1 MKANRKK
8 IGRTMRAHG
17 IVCSIYVCLCAFLL
31 SGPAFACDSCEIAN
45 NTEQSLTINESLD
58 LGDYYWWVNCSSAGT
73 YEVSEVRVITIADI
87 QMTVSSPLT
96 YDSSLGASASF
107 TQGQDIRIRVN
118 ATDIGGASSLDSA
131 VITLLLKGGTAAVNN
146 ASMTPAGSISSGLTY
161 EYNYTIPYGDEYK
174 EIWTVNVYV
183 NNTGGLMLS
192 GSSYFGVDKSE
203 VNNTGTTSILAYL
216 RMVVQKKNEQG
227 AWIDEAT
234 IVNDSSPRIITAG
247 SGLALDQV
255 WWNSGAWNTSDNP
268 GGEYRAYAE
277 LCDNEG
283 NVLVSDDGGA
293 MNASY
298 PFNLSGSNEA
308 PVVDGVSLS
317 DSDGGNI
324 GLSVADDTIVLCN
337 ASVTDV
343 NGYQDIVS
351 ADATLYHQ
359 TVSSPDPDDY
369 NVHYTNSSCSFTS
382 ESGNERNVS
391 CAFTLHHEALNGTWT
406 CNVSASDSI
415 DNSNS
420 SAGDSIVDQLVAL
433 SVLED
438 SVSFGSMSPGQNSSS
453 ANGTNITNMG
463 NVMIDIQVAANA
475 DMSCSGAGVIGAGN
489 ISYGVFPGNYDSMS
503 AKKLS
508 TGYVNESAFDLGV
521 EGIET
526 SEGVA
531 SARKEYWAI
540 VIPFGVSGSCNNTVT
555 VLAVLDDGSQI
566 TYFYVRNSSGDK
578 VASFSDAG
586 EIRLTGSC
594 IAGGSCSAPPDG
606 TFLVQNSSG
615 ATVSYIDEWG
625 NLCIQDTTCSD
636 YDLDCS
642 YPGEGSFVV
651 QNSAGTNMAYID
663 SAGSLCM
670 RGKLASNTLL

>member
-17 IVCSIYVCLCAFLL
+17 IVCSIYVCLCIFLL

-73 YEVSEVRVITIADI
+73 YEVSEVRVITIADV

-161 EYNYTIPYGDEYK
+161 EYNYTIPYGDAYK
-174 EIWTVNVYV
+174 EIWSVNVYV

-192 GSSYFGVDKSE
+192 ESSYFGVDKSE

-317 DSDGGNI
+317 DSNGGTLD
-324 GLSVADDTIVLCN
+324 LSVSDDAVVYCN
-337 ASVTDV
+337 ASVTDA
-343 NGYQDIVS
+343 NGYQDISS
-351 ADATLYHQ
+351 ANATLYHQ
-359 TVSSPDPDDY
+359 TSSSSGADDY
-369 NVHYTNSSCSFTS
+369 NVHYANGSCSFTGN
-382 ESGNERNVS
+382 EGNERNVS
-391 CAFTLHHEALNGTWT
+391 CSFVLRHEALNGTWT
-406 CNVSASDSI
+406 CNVSSKDSSGAAASGTG
-415 DNSNS
+415 SNT
-420 SAGDSIVDQLVAL
+420 VDQLVAL
-433 SVLED
+433 AILED
-438 SVSFGSMSPGQNSSS
+438 TIGFGSMSVGQNSSAS
-453 ANGTNITNMG
+453 NSTNITNLG
-463 NVMIDIQVAANA
+463 NVALDIQIRADA
-475 DMSCSGAGVIGAGN
+475 DMSCSAAGTISAGN
-489 ISYGVFPGNYDSMS
+489 ISYNVSSGNYDSMS

-508 TGYVNESAFDLGV
+508 TGYSTENAFDLGV
-521 EGIET
+521 EGVAT
-526 SEGVA
+526 SDGVP
-531 SARKEYWAI
+531 STKNEYWTI
-540 VIPFGVSGSCNNTVT
+540 KIPSGAKGICNNTVT
-555 VLAVLDDGSQI
+555 VLAVIG
-566 TYFYVRNSSGDK
+566 
-578 VASFSDAG
+578 
-586 EIRLTGSC
+586 
-594 IAGGSCSAPPDG
+594 
-606 TFLVQNSSG
+606 
-615 ATVSYIDEWG
+615 
-625 NLCIQDTTCSD
+625 
-636 YDLDCS
+636 
-642 YPGEGSFVV
+642 
-651 QNSAGTNMAYID
+651 
-663 SAGSLCM
+663 
-670 RGKLASNTLL
+670 